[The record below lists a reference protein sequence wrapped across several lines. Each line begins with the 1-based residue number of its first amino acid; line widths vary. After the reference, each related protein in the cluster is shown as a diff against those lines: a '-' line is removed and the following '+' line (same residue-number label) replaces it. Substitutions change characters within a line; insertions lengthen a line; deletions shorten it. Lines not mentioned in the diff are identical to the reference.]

1 MAPIRISPLT
11 ATRTLKLARPTT
23 QRQFSV
29 VARIRQAARNFEPHP
44 FERYPKTQQAAPAD
58 WSRQFKKLG
67 GNALFYFPG
76 FAIVLGWP
84 LVGEAMLDGNMV

>member
-1 MAPIRISPLT
+1 MAPIRISP
-11 ATRTLKLARPTT
+11 AMAMRTLKIARPA

-29 VARIRQAARNFEPHP
+29 VARIRQAARDFEPHP
-44 FERYPKTQQAAPAD
+44 FERYPTTQKAAPAD

-76 FAIVLGWP
+76 FAIILGWP
-84 LVGEAMLDGNMV
+84 LMGEAMLDGHVV